1 MIPLPSI
8 SENKIILD
16 FYVANYFQNTVE
28 FLYIHI
34 IVQ

>member
-8 SENKIILD
+8 LENKVTLD

-28 FLYIHI
+28 FSIFTL
-34 IVQ
+34 